1 MSYIDVDDYQ
11 PTPRSTDPV
20 DTIADLRLA
29 IRWLIGELEK
39 ADAVIRERE
48 QTINQLHAEL
58 SFR

>member
-11 PTPRSTDPV
+11 PTPRSADPA

-48 QTINQLHAEL
+48 QNINQLHSEL
-58 SFR
+58 SVR